1 MSTAITNTTATS
13 GSYAANAMKESIGM
27 NKDDFLKLFIA
38 QLQNQDPLAPQ
49 DATQMLGQLAQLT
62 QVEQAYNTSAA
73 LEKLLA
79 AQDNSLAMTSVALI
93 GKEVTSRGDQ
103 ISLDGTNPATIA
115 FDLAGATSGN
125 TLKITTSGG
134 QAVRIID
141 LGSLPA
147 GSNSFQW
154 DGTDGQ
160 GNRLPAGTYRFSVG
174 GTNALGN
181 AVQATT
187 YTTGKAD
194 GIRFDQGAAYLTIG
208 TVTVPFADVI
218 SVKES

>member
-1 MSTAITNTTATS
+1 MSTAITNVTAAS
-13 GSYAANAMKESIGM
+13 SSYAADAMKESVGM
-27 NKDDFLKLFIA
+27 NKDDFLKLFIT

-49 DATQMLGQLAQLT
+49 DATEMLGQLAQLT

-103 ISLDGTNPATIA
+103 ISLDGANPATIA
-115 FDLAGATSGN
+115 FDLAGATSGT

-141 LGSLPA
+141 LGSLSA
-147 GSNSFQW
+147 GSNTFQW
-154 DGTDGQ
+154 DGADGQ
-160 GNRLPAGTYRFSVG
+160 GNRLPAGAYRFSVS
-174 GTNALGN
+174 GTNALGGT
-181 AVQATT
+181 AQATT

-194 GIRFDQGAAYLTIG
+194 GIRFDQGAAFLTIG